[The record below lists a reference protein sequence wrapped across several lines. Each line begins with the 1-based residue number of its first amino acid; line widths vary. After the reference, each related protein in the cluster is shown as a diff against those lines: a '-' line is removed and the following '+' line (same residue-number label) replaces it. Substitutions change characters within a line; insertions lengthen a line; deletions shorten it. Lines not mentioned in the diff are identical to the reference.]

1 MQNQCSAVYL
11 LGHIKKHRMQPN
23 GDGEM
28 VGEPDN
34 LSSLKFTFDG
44 IFIVPLQDEGVSV
57 CAYVDLI
64 RNARRVILF
73 AC

>member
-44 IFIVPLQDEGVSV
+44 IFIVPLQDEGKG
-57 CAYVDLI
+57 
-64 RNARRVILF
+64 
-73 AC
+73 